1 MTKTVLFYL
10 IWQKLVFYFQN
21 DIPDSQTALF
31 PCKNIVYLTCYDQN
45 STDFFS
51 FINYA
56 DDTTLINT
64 SNNPDPTE
72 ININLN
78 KVYDWL
84 CINKLSLNK
93 QKTKFILFHG
103 KNKHI
108 EDKIP
113 LIMLKDVIITRVKDF
128 NFLGVTLNQNLNWDT
143 YICSLCSKTSRCIG
157 ILSELKAYF
166 PISIMKIL
174 YHSLIISKFTY
185 GLLACKGI

>member
-1 MTKTVLFYL
+1 MIPKFQESGPASSTLFGAQDGILGSVSLDPSAPGSPGYNCYHKILLSKLQHYGIHGIALNWFSGYLGNRSQFVQIGQTKSDLIPITVGVPQGSILGPLLFL
-10 IWQKLVFYFQN
+10 IYIN
-21 DIPDSQTALF
+21 DI
-31 PCKNIVYLTCYDQN
+31 QN

-113 LIMLKDVIITRVKDF
+113 LIMLKDVII
-128 NFLGVTLNQNLNWDT
+128 
-143 YICSLCSKTSRCIG
+143 
-157 ILSELKAYF
+157 
-166 PISIMKIL
+166 
-174 YHSLIISKFTY
+174 
-185 GLLACKGI
+185 